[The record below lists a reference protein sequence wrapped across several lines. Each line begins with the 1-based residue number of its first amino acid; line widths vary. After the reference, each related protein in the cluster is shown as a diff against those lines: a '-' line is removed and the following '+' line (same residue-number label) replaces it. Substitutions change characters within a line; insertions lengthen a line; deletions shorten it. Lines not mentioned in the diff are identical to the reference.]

1 MKNPAQK
8 LRTKRI
14 LVVDDDDGILDAMQ
28 VMLESEGY
36 EVEASPD
43 GEILNN
49 LNKNKLPDLILLDF
63 LLSGKDGR
71 EICAMLKKKDH
82 TKQIPV
88 IMVSAHPNAKQD
100 VKKCGADD
108 FLEKP
113 FAIKDLLEKIQKYI
127 Y

>member
-1 MKNPAQK
+1 MKK
-8 LRTKRI
+8 I

-36 EVEASPD
+36 EVETSLD
-43 GEILNN
+43 GEILENLDKNN
-49 LNKNKLPDLILLDF
+49 LPDVILLDV

-71 EICAMLKKKDH
+71 EICADLKKKDY

-88 IMVSAHPNAKQD
+88 IMVSAHPNVERD

-108 FLEKP
+108 FLQKP
-113 FAIKDLLEKIQKYI
+113 FALKDLLEKVGRHTP
-127 Y
+127 